1 MLRSTFANYMNQKAL
16 FPCSN
21 PMKTFALAEGPGTT
35 AAEKDRAVDVSGS
48 IPHPRK
54 GTNLI
59 RVDRSLK

>member
-1 MLRSTFANYMNQKAL
+1 MNQKAL
-16 FPCSN
+16 FLCSN
-21 PMKTFALAEGPGTT
+21 PMKTFVALAEGLGTT